1 VLRRLLC
8 ALIPAPDPN
17 SFPPNAIQ
25 PPAFDAGKTGRVR
38 WTEKTGAPACAA
50 CHSRI
55 NSFGYALEGYDPI
68 GRFRD
73 KEIIYTPGTD
83 KVASQLPVDSAV
95 DLTWPDGTTARVADG
110 VELGAA
116 LADAGASCFGRQ
128 WLRFGFGRM
137 EAPEDACFVEELGGL
152 ASTGDGI
159 AGMFRRAAVAPANRM
174 RRVAP

>member
-1 VLRRLLC
+1 
-8 ALIPAPDPN
+8 
-17 SFPPNAIQ
+17 
-25 PPAFDAGKTGRVR
+25 
-38 WTEKTGAPACAA
+38 
-50 CHSRI
+50 
-55 NSFGYALEGYDPI
+55 
-68 GRFRD
+68 
-73 KEIIYTPGTD
+73 
-83 KVASQLPVDSAV
+83 
-95 DLTWPDGTTARVADG
+95 VADG